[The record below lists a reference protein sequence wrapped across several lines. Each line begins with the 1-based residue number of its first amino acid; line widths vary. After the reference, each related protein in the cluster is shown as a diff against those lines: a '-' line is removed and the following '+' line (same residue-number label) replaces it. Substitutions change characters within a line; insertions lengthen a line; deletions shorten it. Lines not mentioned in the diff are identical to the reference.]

1 MVKSF
6 VLVGILTK
14 GLTTVVTVVLTMA
27 VTVYS
32 EMVDGS
38 SL

>member
-6 VLVGILTK
+6 VLVGFLAK
-14 GLTTVVTVVLTMA
+14 GMTTVVTRVLTMA
-27 VTVYS
+27 VTVYT